1 MIEAYGRTDVG
12 RRRKINEDSFLVSP
26 ETSLYAV
33 CDGMGGHNAGEVAS
47 KMAIETISA
56 FVERSAVEKEIT
68 WPWGLDAN
76 VSFEA
81 NRLKTAIRLANARVY
96 QAADNREEL
105 TGMGTTVVAALVSPG
120 LVTIGSAGDSRC
132 YRVRDGE
139 LSQLTRD
146 DSWVSAALGEGILNS
161 DDVEHHPLRNV
172 ITKAVGARD
181 TIDLD
186 VVEHELKPGDLL
198 MLCSDGLH
206 GMINDQEIKRLLVPV
221 PESLEEASARL
232 IDAAN
237 EGYPRDPVP
246 MPSPGVGG
254 VCLKKDP
261 YLLKSTAEARGIQPS
276 ILGRSRQVNEYMHN
290 SPHPG
295 KDRTGG
301 HFGFAGHSDPVEFRN
316 VRIKR
321 LSGT

>member
-1 MIEAYGRTDVG
+1 
-12 RRRKINEDSFLVSP
+12 
-26 ETSLYAV
+26 
-33 CDGMGGHNAGEVAS
+33 
-47 KMAIETISA
+47 MAIETISA

-76 VSFEA
+76 VSFDA

-105 TGMGTTVVAALVSPG
+105 TGMGTTVVAVLVSPD

-186 VVEHELKPGDLL
+186 VVEHDLKPGDLL

-206 GMINDQEIKRLLVPV
+206 GMINDQEIKRILIPV

-237 EGYPRDPVP
+237 EAGGRDNV
-246 MPSPGVGG
+246 SV
-254 VCLKKDP
+254 V
-261 YLLKSTAEARGIQPS
+261 LLRRTA
-276 ILGRSRQVNEYMHN
+276 
-290 SPHPG
+290 
-295 KDRTGG
+295 
-301 HFGFAGHSDPVEFRN
+301 
-316 VRIKR
+316 
-321 LSGT
+321 